1 MSSQKFRILSLA
13 LVTLISSAQEDVP
26 EAEVPVDVPQTELI
40 NDPTSPDDV
49 PGVIEDPIDFILEP
63 ENNLIGTNC
72 IKKHELRG
80 NENVEGSTHFSDQD
94 YVGKNIDKDMQLY
107 AYYECNNKSKDLKSF
122 QLVLANKDNEKKTL
136 LAEVGP
142 SSAVFIEEVLEVEE
156 EVVDENSD
164 DTFPEDGARN
174 L

>member
-1 MSSQKFRILSLA
+1 
-13 LVTLISSAQEDVP
+13 
-26 EAEVPVDVPQTELI
+26 
-40 NDPTSPDDV
+40 
-49 PGVIEDPIDFILEP
+49 
-63 ENNLIGTNC
+63 
-72 IKKHELRG
+72 
-80 NENVEGSTHFSDQD
+80 
-94 YVGKNIDKDMQLY
+94 MQLY

-174 L
+174 LQDETTEEILTSEETESNQNSTEVDGESVTLGDIAD